1 MKLIKWV
8 TAYLRYAFGR
18 RTCPPV
24 RTPRHTSRRYGLW
37 WGNWL
42 LVISILVGWNCV
54 GPEDPL
60 DGLLEDLPAVVNT
73 ADVFTF
79 NLKGN
84 KYSFEEKYTLSM
96 KPDSN
101 SVLTTSLFV
110 QNWTGND
117 TTRIFMFNA
126 NDSTYDWFQI
136 TGNIIYTVTDSL
148 SRDTK
153 IHPRKIRFEGT
164 NFSGTMLFTLV
175 KN

>member
-24 RTPRHTSRRYGLW
+24 CTPRRTSRRHGLW
-37 WGNWL
+37 WGKFL
-42 LVISILVGWNCV
+42 LVTGILVCWNCV

-60 DGLLEDLPAVVNT
+60 DGLLDDLPAVVNT
-73 ADVFTF
+73 PDVFTF

-101 SVLTTSLFV
+101 SVLKISLIV

-117 TTRIFMFNA
+117 TTRIFLINVI
-126 NDSTYDWFQI
+126 DSTYAWFQI
-136 TGNIIYTVTDSL
+136 TENLIYTVTDSL
-148 SRDTK
+148 SWDTK